1 MQGSRRSSGTHGKV
15 LAAAVSPGLDL
26 WGYLLLFLPLLLL
39 VVWYLAYQSQRYGA
53 VLLWSILLVVFDIPH
68 VAGIYFRLRGDATLN
83 LDLGTVGLVIGVL
96 CFLVGIYGIV
106 SGVKGLRG

>member
-15 LAAAVSPGLDL
+15 LAAAVSPGLDIR
-26 WGYLLLFLPLLLL
+26 GYLLLFFPLLLL
-39 VVWYLAYQSQRYGA
+39 VVWYLAYQRQRYGA
-53 VLLWSILLVVFDIPH
+53 VLLWSILLVVFDLPH

-83 LDLGTVGLVIGVL
+83 LDLGTVGLIIGVI

-106 SGVKGLRG
+106 SGVKGLKG